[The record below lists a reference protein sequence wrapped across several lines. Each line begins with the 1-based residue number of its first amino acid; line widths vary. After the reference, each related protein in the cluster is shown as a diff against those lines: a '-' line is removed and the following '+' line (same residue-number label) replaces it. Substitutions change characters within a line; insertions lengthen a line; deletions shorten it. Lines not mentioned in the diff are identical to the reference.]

1 MGALQWCPWNA
12 SHSTWTGT
20 RSGKG
25 VPVVNI
31 PLLRYGCHLLPP
43 GISLTA
49 DAIQVAGGHLAPWM
63 EDVTFTWRARLVSR
77 SLIPGSPG
85 PCHGPHHR
93 CSLLWELHGAPRGS
107 APQAPW
113 AGPVVGASSARIP
126 LRAVSRLC
134 VCPATR
140 LSTVAWTVEGSNR
153 SIFFRN
159 VGNKKQFVCVEEAVS
174 ASVELLQFIAGEFS
188 HVEPKAYLSA
198 LGPGCS
204 EMPHCTRDG
213 GLGWLQSREQKGP
226 SQPQPSRRSLR
237 AAGAGNAPALYGEAE
252 WRLHP
257 DSTPART
264 GHPQRGP

>member
-1 MGALQWCPWNA
+1 MLARHQALPRGTREGVWGHCSGARRMPRTA
-12 SHSTWTGT
+12 PGTGT
-20 RSGKG
+20 RSVNG

-31 PLLRYGCHLLPP
+31 RLLRYGCHLLPP

-49 DAIQVAGGHLAPWM
+49 DAIQVAGGHLALWM
-63 EDVTFTWRARLVSR
+63 EDVTFTWRARLVSH

-85 PCHGPHHR
+85 PCHGPRHR
-93 CSLLWELHGAPRGS
+93 CPLLWEPHGTQRGQHHR
-107 APQAPW
+107 PP
-113 AGPVVGASSARIP
+113 GRTPVVGASSARTP

-140 LSTVAWTVEGSNR
+140 LSTVVWTVEGSNR
-153 SIFFRN
+153 SISFRN

-174 ASVELLQFIAGEFS
+174 ASVELLQFIAGEFL

-213 GLGWLQSREQKGP
+213 GLGWLQSREQKVP
-226 SQPQPSRRSLR
+226 AQPQPSRQE
-237 AAGAGNAPALYGEAE
+237 P
-252 WRLHP
+252 
-257 DSTPART
+257 
-264 GHPQRGP
+264 